1 MGSFTEGEAD
11 ENEIIRKTQDSI
23 GSLIRRPKMTEKYLK
38 KPPFRFLHDI
48 VMEVTR
54 ATQFG
59 DGLFTPEESDAAQ
72 LSDKQAKVDFLNKA
86 ISCVSF
92 ALGEK
97 VDVSANKIV
106 AGLEA
111 DKTNLFL
118 QKLHQAAT
126 TCVGDKSAEA
136 VARVQAGESVAA
148 PKKEKKEKKKDDD
161 GGEAKPAAADEG
173 AAADEAAAKAAED
186 KKRREARKKKEE
198 EKKRKEAE
206 EAQAA
211 EAATAQAADAQAEE
225 EEP

>member
-1 MGSFTEGEAD
+1 MG
-11 ENEIIRKTQDSI
+11 
-23 GSLIRRPKMTEKYLK
+23 K

-54 ATQFG
+54 STSFSQ
-59 DGLFTPEESDAAQ
+59 GLYTTEESDAAS

-86 ISCVSF
+86 ISVVSF

-126 TCVGDKSAEA
+126 TCAGDKSAEA

-148 PKKEKKEKKKDDD
+148 PKKEKKEKKKEEDA
-161 GGEAKPAAADEG
+161 GEAKPAAADDG

-206 EAQAA
+206 DAA
-211 EAATAQAADAQAEE
+211 AATAANDAAASAADAQAEE
-225 EEP
+225 EERK